1 MGNGELP
8 SYGVDGRPL
17 LLFCFDT
24 YKSAEKL
31 LRNFRKFD
39 IMCVGKIMYNELTA
53 VDIKKMKAELKERI
67 NEKRPILA
75 DDVKEARSLGDLSEN
90 AEYRSARRAFF
101 RNESRIRF
109 LEKMIKTAKIIEVV
123 SAPDEVGLFD
133 RIVVQYEDTGD
144 TEELMISTTTRL
156 DLNKGIISKESPF
169 GKAILGKKVGD
180 RVFVKVNEDVSY
192 YVVIKSIT
200 KGEDDESIPL
210 NGF

>member
-1 MGNGELP
+1 
-8 SYGVDGRPL
+8 
-17 LLFCFDT
+17 
-24 YKSAEKL
+24 
-31 LRNFRKFD
+31 
-39 IMCVGKIMYNELTA
+39 MYNELTA

-67 NEKRPILA
+67 NEKRPVLA

-109 LEKMIKTAKIIEVV
+109 LEKMIKTAKVIEVV

-144 TEELMISTTTRL
+144 TEELMLSTTTRL
-156 DLNKGIISKESPF
+156 DLANGIISKESPF
-169 GKAILGKKVGD
+169 GKAILGRKVGD